1 MADITPAH
9 NPGNTARPYLTP
21 AIPVTTAIHRTS
33 TVRRDI
39 PMVMIVAGKTKV
51 QLNKYVV
58 AVKRI
63 QPSVIPAVRPR
74 PLQTKA
80 CPRQYRP
87 AGRIVRN
94 QPRPVVTS
102 TMLPPVDHPRPL
114 QTKACPRQYRPA
126 GRIVRNQPQPV
137 VTSTMPQI
145 AAHPRPA
152 PMRAMFPLAHQVI
165 PVLKLPLLAVTPA
178 TPAERRPAVTV
189 DITPAHN
196 PGNTARPY
204 LTPAIPVTTAIHR
217 TSTVRR
223 DIPMVMIVAGKTK
236 VQLNKYVVAV
246 KRIQPSVIP
255 AVRPRPLQTKACPRQ
270 YRPAGRIVRNQ
281 PRPVVTSTMLP
292 PVDHPRPAPMRAM
305 FPLAHQ
311 V

>member
-1 MADITPAH
+1 MKFARPIAHVTVVNARLAERRAVKRAAISPVRNPDNIVRQSLMRARLATPAIRRTSIVRRDIPMVMIVAGKTKVQLNKYVVAVKRIQPHAILAVRPKPAPMADMFPLAHQVRPVLKLPIAVTPATRIARKMQLAKMADITPAH

-63 QPSVIPAVRPR
+63 QPHAILAAHPR
-74 PLQTKA
+74 PQRTKA
-80 CPRQYRP
+80 CPRQYRL

-114 QTKACPRQYRPA
+114 QTKACPRQYRLA

-137 VTSTMPQI
+137 VTSTM
-145 AAHPRPA
+145 
-152 PMRAMFPLAHQVI
+152 
-165 PVLKLPLLAVTPA
+165 
-178 TPAERRPAVTV
+178 
-189 DITPAHN
+189 
-196 PGNTARPY
+196 
-204 LTPAIPVTTAIHR
+204 
-217 TSTVRR
+217 
-223 DIPMVMIVAGKTK
+223 
-236 VQLNKYVVAV
+236 
-246 KRIQPSVIP
+246 
-255 AVRPRPLQTKACPRQ
+255 
-270 YRPAGRIVRNQ
+270 
-281 PRPVVTSTMLP
+281 LP
-292 PVDHPRPAPMRAM
+292 PVDHP
-305 FPLAHQ
+305 
-311 V
+311 